1 MQEMSENNQFDK
13 IAQAHALQPASS
25 IASDPARVNVCT
37 LDSHSAV
44 RFGLECKIKSQCDM
58 NWVGSGKDYRE
69 ISALLSEF
77 TCDVVIVEY
86 QLEGLEND
94 GWNLIKQLQRNFPD
108 TRILI
113 YTGHMSAATM
123 SLMYRAGASHVLAKS
138 SSMDKLISVVREL
151 GFSNWHSRY
160 SNAPQRLPPA
170 TSAASALADDTPPS
184 NRIDALEGAG
194 LSAREMEVLRC
205 LLQGMSVSEIS
216 HKFVRS
222 IKTIS
227 SQKQAAYRK
236 LRVSSNQDLFR
247 LQKSFQITS

>member
-1 MQEMSENNQFDK
+1 MSENNQFDK
-13 IAQAHALQPASS
+13 IAQAGALQPVAS
-25 IASDPARVNVCT
+25 IGSDPARVNVCT
-37 LDSHSAV
+37 LDSHAAV
-44 RFGLECKIKSQCDM
+44 RFGLECKIRSQCDM
-58 NWVGSGKDYRE
+58 NWLGSGKDYRE
-69 ISALLSEF
+69 IAALLTESS
-77 TCDVVIVEY
+77 CDVVIVEY

-113 YTGHMSAATM
+113 YTGYMSAATM

-138 SSMDKLISVVREL
+138 SSMDKLVSVVREL
-151 GFSNWHSRY
+151 GFSNWHSRFN
-160 SNAPQRLPPA
+160 NAPPRLHPGIAMAAAITDEPS
-170 TSAASALADDTPPS
+170 TSTK
-184 NRIDALEGAG
+184 IDALEGAG

-227 SQKQAAYRK
+227 SQKQAAFRK

-247 LQKSFQITS
+247 LQKSFHINS

>member
-1 MQEMSENNQFDK
+1 MSENNQFDK
-13 IAQAHALQPASS
+13 IAQAGALQPVAS
-25 IASDPARVNVCT
+25 IGSDPARVNVCT
-37 LDSHSAV
+37 LDSHAAV
-44 RFGLECKIKSQCDM
+44 RFGLECKIRSQCDM
-58 NWVGSGKDYRE
+58 NWLGSGKDYRE
-69 ISALLSEF
+69 IAALLTESS
-77 TCDVVIVEY
+77 CDVVIVEY

-113 YTGHMSAATM
+113 YTGYMSAATM

-138 SSMDKLISVVREL
+138 SSMDKLVSVVREL
-151 GFSNWHSRY
+151 GFSNWHSRFN
-160 SNAPQRLPPA
+160 NAPPRLHPGIA
-170 TSAASALADDTPPS
+170 M
-184 NRIDALEGAG
+184 
-194 LSAREMEVLRC
+194 EMEVLRC

-227 SQKQAAYRK
+227 SQKQAAFRK

-247 LQKSFQITS
+247 LQKSFHINS